1 MRGRPGGPH
10 APRKVLPL
18 GVVFSLLFFS
28 VSVSRFSVC
37 VFFYD
42 VILIKSGNCEVTTRG
57 FGLLVSLHRRQ
68 AWQVTTCPRGWG
80 RARLVLLLHEDPPS
94 CQHLGFGARA
104 SCGKG
109 PPASPCGFRA
119 HRGSV
124 HGGHAA
130 LPPLRPQSRGR
141 SSSRWRPH
149 PGVRAPPAP
158 GGRWPVPVPAL
169 GCCCPVRGG
178 HSSAGGWAPEP
189 WASLLT
195 LVTRAPRCPASP
207 AWLCTAP
214 LPTRSRAAVR
224 SQLCAV
230 FVGGCARSLRVA
242 SGPGQEAPGSS
253 GGRPA
258 ECPPVRSR
266 GRGSTAVGGQGCPCR
281 HRGWGLASRR

>member
-1 MRGRPGGPH
+1 MRSQ
-10 APRKVLPL
+10 L
-18 GVVFSLLFFS
+18 GA
-28 VSVSRFSVC
+28 
-37 VFFYD
+37 
-42 VILIKSGNCEVTTRG
+42 SGCW
-57 FGLLVSLHRRQ
+57 F
-68 AWQVTTCPRGWG
+68 
-80 RARLVLLLHEDPPS
+80 
-94 CQHLGFGARA
+94 
-104 SCGKG
+104 
-109 PPASPCGFRA
+109 PCTGVR
-119 HRGSV
+119 
-124 HGGHAA
+124 
-130 LPPLRPQSRGR
+130 RGR
-141 SSSRWRPH
+141 SPRALGAGVGPAWRSSCMRTLPAASIWGLGLEHRAGRGPQPLPVGSAPTEAASTGGPRCPPSSSASVSWPQQQPLAAAPWRPS
-149 PGVRAPPAP
+149 PSRS
-158 GGRWPVPVPAL
+158 RRPVPVPAL

-178 HSSAGGWAPEP
+178 HSLVGGRAPEP

-214 LPTRSRAAVR
+214 LPTRSRASVR